1 MQRTDSVR
9 QAGEIRQHSI
19 ALSILLHLVPGLVSL
34 GALFALSQPVFF
46 RSLGMAPELGPLFGY
61 TGANLLVLVPILLG
75 WLVIEGRKRN
85 GRLSL
90 AGIICY
96 TRRSPVWQYLALVP
110 LFIAFNFAM
119 FMVVAPLIQPTIVDA
134 FFAWWPEQ
142 YNFQNAMQDLDR
154 FSRYSGV
161 QALAIAYALT
171 LGILTPLV
179 EELYFRGYLLP
190 RMEGYAKKW
199 APLLNVALF
208 SIYHFFSPWENPVRI
223 VALLPQFYVVWR
235 KRDIRFGIWTHVLI
249 NMIGGVMI
257 LVAVF
262 AP

>member
-75 WLVIEGRKRN
+75 WLVIEG
-85 GRLSL
+85 
-90 AGIICY
+90 
-96 TRRSPVWQYLALVP
+96 WQYLALVP